1 MHMRIHVCNWQYVYI
16 CIYTYILTYILIYTY
31 RNIHTYVYIYV
42 CVYVFI
48 SVHICI
54 HMYIYIYAYH
64 LWNLPVLI
72 CSLCFTLIFCSLLPS
87 KAGSDFPLIWRLWM
101 FECDESCFMY
111 RYNDILWW
119 YLQCFRLLYCVPCAS
134 MSQWIGFRLDFW
146 SLVCLCMFLMFV
158 SLVYFGRWGEHDP
171 TGAMYDMNFM
181 VHLGHLALRSPRQHY
196 PCPIC
201 RRHLR
206 AGAPE

>member
-1 MHMRIHVCNWQYVYI
+1 M
-16 CIYTYILTYILIYTY
+16 CIFV
-31 RNIHTYVYIYV
+31 NIHTYWHTYWFTHIETYIHICVYIYV
-42 CVYVFI
+42 YIYICTCIYL
-48 SVHICI
+48 HICI
-54 HMYIYIYAYH
+54 CIFNYIYIYIYIC
-64 LWNLPVLI
+64 LPPLKPTGFDLFIV
-72 CSLCFTLIFCSLLPS
+72 FYVDFLLFVAFKS
-87 KAGSDFPLIWRLWM
+87 RQRFPLIWRLWM

-111 RYNDILWW
+111 RYNDILWG

-134 MSQWIGFRLDFW
+134 MSQWVGFRLDFW

-158 SLVYFGRWGEHDP
+158 SLIYFEPWGEHDP